1 MSTQGVGGQKSQN
14 LVNIIYERP
23 LGRNSYLSTQC
34 AAVITQFLFNK
45 VPPHMCVKL
54 STQLFSVLLSNSIPL
69 SSDLSTQSLTS
80 SLTSLFLTQVPSQIL
95 LLGYLQPADLQSNCS
110 ETIKHET
117 RCSKGRKLKKFQ
129 INRFS
134 LKAAFMN
141 ALTLF
146 RKD

>member
-1 MSTQGVGGQKSQN
+1 M
-14 LVNIIYERP
+14 
-23 LGRNSYLSTQC
+23 STQC

-54 STQLFSVLLSNSIPL
+54 STQLFSVLLSNSFPL
-69 SSDLSTQSLTS
+69 SSDLSSQSLTP

-95 LLGYLQPADLQSNCS
+95 LSGYLQPADLQSNCS

-129 INRFS
+129 INS
-134 LKAAFMN
+134 LHECFNTIQRRLNSLPSPLCTILLKNF
-141 ALTLF
+141 LSTV
-146 RKD
+146 